1 MRRTMATFI
10 TIPIS
15 ILFALNTLFAFCGS
29 GAHDPVAPA
38 RPLPTVLRADGD
50 PAPPFP
56 RPRPRVGA
64 RMRESTWIADGDPA
78 PPFPRPPLP
87 PIPGLGRSGNFAAA
101 RGEAAAA

>member
-1 MRRTMATFI
+1 MRRTMATVI
-10 TIPIS
+10 SIPVS
-15 ILFALNTLFAFCGS
+15 ILFVLSVLLTFAGVC
-29 GAHDPVAPA
+29 AHDPVAPA
-38 RPLPTVLRADGD
+38 KSLPAVLRADGD

-64 RMRESTWIADGDPA
+64 RMGESTWIADGDPA